1 MNAES
6 TENPCMS
13 LAITVNR
20 AYISLR
26 SQINCIWPGFADAKR
41 THLPMTPKA
50 KIQRPVFFSLMQIQM
65 PVGAITSILHRVTGV
80 LLALGLP
87 LSLYLLELSLKG
99 PQGYERVA
107 VLFDY
112 WEVKILALLYTW
124 ALAHHL
130 LAGVRHLLSDIDV
143 GAHLPAARASAWLVN
158 GGAVVIAL
166 LSLGA
171 LL

>member
-1 MNAES
+1 
-6 TENPCMS
+6 
-13 LAITVNR
+13 
-20 AYISLR
+20 
-26 SQINCIWPGFADAKR
+26 
-41 THLPMTPKA
+41 MTPKE
-50 KIQRPVFFSLMQIQM
+50 KVQRPVFFSLMQIQM

-107 VLFDY
+107 GLFGY
-112 WEVKILALLYTW
+112 W
-124 ALAHHL
+124 
-130 LAGVRHLLSDIDV
+130 GDV
-143 GAHLPAARASAWLVN
+143 GGWVPGVL
-158 GGAVVIAL
+158 AVVIAL

>member
-1 MNAES
+1 
-6 TENPCMS
+6 
-13 LAITVNR
+13 
-20 AYISLR
+20 
-26 SQINCIWPGFADAKR
+26 
-41 THLPMTPKA
+41 MTPKE
-50 KIQRPVFFSLMQIQM
+50 KVQRPVFFNLMQIQM

-107 VLFDY
+107 GLFGY
-112 WEVKILALLYTW
+112 WGVKILALLYTW

-143 GAHLPAARASAWLVN
+143 GAHLAAARASAWLVN
-158 GGAVVIAL
+158 GGAVVIAVV
-166 LSLGA
+166 SLGA